1 MKGDIAR
8 GNCISPKFYNKSHR
22 ISSSTSNRG
31 TSSTPRFSP
40 NSESLQYDSPSVD
53 DVLLTDLAIFII
65 CKESKREGR
74 PSFHMRSNQIDGR
87 RWVCGVLVKNDGNG
101 CDSTPL
107 IDSYEIQKATLA
119 DRRIV

>member
-8 GNCISPKFYNKSHR
+8 GNYVSPKFSHKSHR

-40 NSESLQYDSPSVD
+40 NSESLQYYSPSVD
-53 DVLLTDLAIFII
+53 DVPLTDPAIFII
-65 CKESKREGR
+65 CKESTREGR

-87 RWVCGVLVKNDGNG
+87 WDCGVLVKNDGNG
-101 CDSTPL
+101 RDSTPL
-107 IDSYEIQKATLA
+107 IDSCEIQEATV
-119 DRRIV
+119 DDHRIV